1 MSAPFK
7 LQAPDGVYA
16 YDNTHMI
23 MELEAASVPADGTAG
38 YASGCLLKLTT
49 AVVGATLYI
58 NEGSATSC
66 DFNPVSTRPA
76 PIVVLTA
83 ATLALTA
90 ALHDGKT
97 IVVNKADGAALT
109 LPAATGS
116 GLRIRVI
123 IGTTITSVGTTIKV
137 ANASD
142 TMVGGVL
149 VLQDAGST
157 VAGFEAGS
165 TDDTI
170 TLNGSTTAGIKGD
183 EFVLED
189 VAVNLW
195 VVWGRA
201 SGTGI
206 EATPFSATV

>member
-1 MSAPFK
+1 MADLQVQTK
-7 LQAPDGVYA
+7 L
-16 YDNTHMI
+16 N
-23 MELEAASVPADGTAG
+23 AASDRYKALGVDGDTVHRYYLRADGKQSWGDGTNAH
-38 YASGCLLKLTT
+38 
-49 AVVGATLYI
+49 
-58 NEGSATSC
+58 
-66 DFNPVSTRPA
+66 D
-76 PIVVLTA
+76 VVLERTA
-83 ATLALTA
+83 AGVLSLSTGSMVAPRKITNITASTSLTQAAHSGALLTVNA
-90 ALHDGKT
+90 AAG
-97 IVVNKADGAALT
+97 VALT

-116 GLRIRVI
+116 GATFEIF
-123 IGTTITSVGTTIKV
+123 IGTTITSNSTTVKV

-183 EFVLED
+183 RFVLTD
-189 VAVNLW
+189 VATNLW
-195 VVWGRA
+195 MVWGMV
-201 SGTGI
+201 SGTGT